1 MDGCLK
7 DQRIRLCMVC
17 ALPRTVNKFPAEPQ
31 MAAGAES
38 CTDLLRCM
46 YNLTDL
52 DMQVLQL
59 LLKEGPAR
67 AEDLADRL
75 GRDRSTVYRSLQ
87 KMVSCQVVSKET
99 RSLERGG
106 YYHVYTSVPR
116 DLLRERLSHC
126 IAEWH
131 SRVTSL
137 LENFDEDI
145 DSI

>member
-1 MDGCLK
+1 
-7 DQRIRLCMVC
+7 MVC
-17 ALPRTVNKFPAEPQ
+17 ALPCTVTRFPFHPQ
-31 MAAGAES
+31 KATDAES
-38 CTDLLRCM
+38 CKDLLRSI

-52 DMQVLQL
+52 DMEVLRL
-59 LLKEGPAR
+59 LLGEGPAR
-67 AEDLADRL
+67 AEDLAVQL

-87 KMVSCQVVSKET
+87 KLVSGQVVSKET
-99 RSLERGG
+99 KSLERGG

-116 DLLRERLSHC
+116 EVLNERLSHC
-126 IAEWH
+126 IEEWH